1 MNNKEFLQYM
11 ATQNKVKKGTEV
23 FEKFNTQSQ
32 EALKITMELN
42 NRYHT
47 PEEIVEIFSKL
58 TDKSGQ
64 KLQTISSF
72 LHGLRNKYHSWKKC
86 FY

>member
-47 PEEIVEIFSKL
+47 PEEIVEIFSNLL
-58 TDKSGQ
+58 TKKWTKASDY
-64 KLQTISSF
+64 F
-72 LHGLRNKYHSWKKC
+72 LLFTRIAE
-86 FY
+86 